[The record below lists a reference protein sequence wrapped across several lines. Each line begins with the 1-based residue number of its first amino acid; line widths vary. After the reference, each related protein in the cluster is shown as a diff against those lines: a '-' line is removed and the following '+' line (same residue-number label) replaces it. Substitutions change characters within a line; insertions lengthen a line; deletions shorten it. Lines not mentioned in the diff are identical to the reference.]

1 MTTPLHIDRR
11 KAGLRVRDV
20 FFAEDAR
27 QLPPGGADLLY
38 FLQSPVATPRSTDFY
53 TSLIDLRQDEEALLE
68 GINKGVRYEI
78 RRARDKDG
86 LQAAFCKPDAS
97 QFARFVAFYDAFA
110 ASRELGLA
118 NRDKLVALRAA
129 GALELA
135 WIPDP
140 AAAEAA
146 WLCAHAYIVDGRRT
160 RLYHSASPTGEAAT
174 ADRQRIGRA
183 NKLLHWQALQHFKA
197 AGIACYDMGGI
208 SMGEALK
215 AIDDFKRSFGGELAR
230 EFNRIEAASLRGRLA
245 LALLA
250 LKERLRRPA
259 QGTTPT

>member
-1 MTTPLHIDRR
+1 MMTAPLYIDRR
-11 KAGLRVRDV
+11 KTGLRVRDV
-20 FFAEDAR
+20 FFAEHAR
-27 QLPPGGADLLY
+27 QLPPGKVDLLY

-53 TSLIDLRQDEEALLE
+53 TSLIDLRQDEDALLE

-86 LQAAFCKPDAS
+86 LQASFCAPDQGQLDAF
-97 QFARFVAFYDAFA
+97 FAFYDAFA
-110 ASRELGLA
+110 ASRELTLA
-118 NRDKLVALRAA
+118 NRDKLSALRAA
-129 GALELA
+129 GALQLA
-135 WIPDP
+135 WIADP
-140 AAAEAA
+140 AAVDAS

-160 RLYHSASPTGEAAT
+160 RLYHSASPVGEAAT

-197 AGIACYDMGGI
+197 AGVDCYDMGGI

-215 AIDDFKRSFGGELAR
+215 AIDDFKRSFGGELVK

-250 LKERLRRPA
+250 VKDRLRGA
-259 QGTTPT
+259 GGTAAE